1 MFVSLNQLRD
11 MKQPEKL
18 TAFTPKLI
26 ITDQPHTQLSVRD
39 KNEIMFFVLIKIKDR
54 VKYETVQ
61 LTKLNEL

>member
-26 ITDQPHTQLSVRD
+26 ITDQPHTQLKCERQ
-39 KNEIMFFVLIKIKDR
+39 K
-54 VKYETVQ
+54 
-61 LTKLNEL
+61 TKLCSSF

>member
-26 ITDQPHTQLSVRD
+26 ITDQPHTQLKCER
-39 KNEIMFFVLIKIKDR
+39 
-54 VKYETVQ
+54 
-61 LTKLNEL
+61 